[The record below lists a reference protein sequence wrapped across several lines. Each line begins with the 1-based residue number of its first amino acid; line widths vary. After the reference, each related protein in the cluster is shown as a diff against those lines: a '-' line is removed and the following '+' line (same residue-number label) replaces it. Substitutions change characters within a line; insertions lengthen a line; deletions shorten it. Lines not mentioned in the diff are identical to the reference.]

1 MINKGL
7 SRLGIF
13 FLYLVS
19 LLPFWLLYVISDVL
33 FFFLFYVVGY
43 RRKVVQQNLA
53 NAFPHKTIEE
63 RAEIE
68 KKYFKYLAD
77 LILETVKMVS
87 ISKEELQRRL
97 VCTNP
102 EVVKAYEAAGKSVTA
117 VAGHYCNWEW
127 AGTEFSIDTRLFVI
141 YKPLTNDLFDQFFI
155 KTRTRFGAIA
165 VAMKQT
171 LRTMVAHKNEFTV
184 TVFAGDQTPVRE
196 QTNYFTQFL
205 NQPTAVFLG
214 IEKIAK
220 LIDSAVIFYDMK
232 RVKRGYYTYTIVPLV
247 ENSKDSAPYEIT
259 EAHVKYLEGMINREP
274 QYWLWSHRRWKF
286 KPEAKDTVV
295 N

>member
-13 FLYLVS
+13 FLYLIS
-19 LLPFWLLYVISDVL
+19 LLPFWLLYLVSDGLFVVL
-33 FFFLFYVVGY
+33 FYIIRY
-43 RRKVVQQNLA
+43 RRNVVQENLK
-53 NAFPHKTIEE
+53 NAFPEKSATE
-63 RAEIE
+63 RADIE

-77 LILETVKMVS
+77 LIMETIKMIS
-87 ISKEELQRRL
+87 ISKEEMQRR
-97 VCTNP
+97 VVVTNP
-102 EVVKAYEAAGKSVTA
+102 EVVKNYEAMGKSVTA

-127 AGTEFSIDTRLFVI
+127 AGMEFSIDTPLFVI
-141 YKPLTNDLFDQFFI
+141 YKPLTSSVFDEFFI
-155 KTRTRFGAIA
+155 KVRTRFGAVA

-196 QTNYFTQFL
+196 QTNYFVEFL

-220 LIDSAVIFYDMK
+220 MIDSAVIFYDMK

-247 ENSKDSAPYEIT
+247 ENSKNSAPYEIT
-259 EAHVKYLEGMINREP
+259 DAHVKYLDAMIKREP

-286 KPEAKDTVV
+286 KPEPEA
-295 N
+295 

>member
-19 LLPFWLLYVISDVL
+19 LLPFWLLYIISD
-33 FFFLFYVVGY
+33 FLFLVLYYVIGY
-43 RRKVVQQNLA
+43 RRKVVQENLQNS
-53 NAFPHKTIEE
+53 FPEKSAAE
-63 RAEIE
+63 RTVIE
-68 KKYFKYLAD
+68 KKYFEYLAD
-77 LILETVKMVS
+77 LIVETIKLIS

-102 EVVKAYEAAGKSVTA
+102 EVVANYQAAGKSVTA

-127 AGTEFSIDTRLFVI
+127 AGSEFSIDTRLFVI
-141 YKPLTNDLFDQFFI
+141 YKPLSSKVFDDFFI
-155 KTRTRFGAIA
+155 KVRTRFGAVA

-196 QTNYFTQFL
+196 QKNYFTQFL
-205 NQPTAVFLG
+205 NQPTAVFQG

-220 LIDSAVIFYDMK
+220 MIDSAVIFYDMK

-247 ENSKDSAPYEIT
+247 ENSKESAEHEIT
-259 EAHVKYLEGMINREP
+259 EAHVKYLEEMIKREP

-286 KPEAKDTVV
+286 KPEDA

>member
-19 LLPFWLLYVISDVL
+19 LLPFWLLYIISD
-33 FFFLFYVVGY
+33 FLFIVLYYLIGY
-43 RRKVVQQNLA
+43 RREVVQENLQNS
-53 NAFPHKTIEE
+53 FPEKSTAE
-63 RAEIE
+63 RADIE
-68 KKYFKYLAD
+68 KKYFRYLAD
-77 LILETVKMVS
+77 LIVETIKMIS
-87 ISKEELQRRL
+87 ISKAELQRRL

-102 EVVKAYEAAGKSVTA
+102 QVVANYKAAGKSVTA

-127 AGTEFSIDTRLFVI
+127 AGAEFSIDTRLFVI
-141 YKPLTNDLFDQFFI
+141 YKPLTSDVFDDFFI
-155 KTRTRFGAIA
+155 KVRTRFGAIA

-184 TVFAGDQTPVRE
+184 TVFAGDQTPIRE
-196 QTNYFTQFL
+196 QKNYFTQFL
-205 NQPTAVFLG
+205 NQPTAVFQG

-247 ENSKDSAPYEIT
+247 ENSKESAEHEIT
-259 EAHVKYLEGMINREP
+259 EAHVKYLEGMIKREP

-286 KPEAKDTVV
+286 KPEDA

>member
-19 LLPFWLLYVISDVL
+19 LLPFWLLYIISDFLFFVL
-33 FFFLFYVVGY
+33 FYIVGY
-43 RRKVVQQNLA
+43 RRKVVQENLQNS
-53 NAFPHKTIEE
+53 FPEKSIAE
-63 RAEIE
+63 RADIE

-77 LILETVKMVS
+77 LIVETIKMIS
-87 ISKEELQRRL
+87 ISKEDLQRRL

-102 EVVKAYEAAGKSVTA
+102 EVVANYKAAGKSVTA

-141 YKPLTNDLFDQFFI
+141 YKPLTSDVFDKFFI
-155 KTRTRFGAIA
+155 EVRTRFGAIA

-171 LRTMVAHKNEFTV
+171 LRTMIAHKNEFTV
-184 TVFAGDQTPVRE
+184 TVFAGDQTPIRE
-196 QTNYFTQFL
+196 QKNYFTQFL
-205 NQPTAVFLG
+205 NQPTAVFQG

-247 ENSKDSAPYEIT
+247 ENSKESAEHEIT
-259 EAHVKYLEGMINREP
+259 DAHVKYLEGMIKREP

-286 KPEAKDTVV
+286 KPEDA

>member
-19 LLPFWLLYVISDVL
+19 LLPFWALYLVSNCLFVVLYYVI
-33 FFFLFYVVGY
+33 GY
-43 RRKVVQQNLA
+43 RREVVQENLL
-53 NAFPHKTIEE
+53 NAFPEKSIAERNDIE
-63 RAEIE
+63 R
-68 KKYFKYLAD
+68 KYFRFLAD
-77 LILETVKMVS
+77 LILETIKMVS
-87 ISKEELQRRL
+87 ISKQEMQRRV

-102 EVVKAYEAAGKSVTA
+102 EVVKNYESAGKSITA

-127 AGTEFSIDTRLFVI
+127 AGLGFSIDTRLFVI
-141 YKPLTNDLFDQFFI
+141 YKPLTSDVFDGFFV
-155 KTRTRFGAIA
+155 KVRSRFGAIA

-196 QTNYFTQFL
+196 QSNYFTEFL

-247 ENSKDSAPYEIT
+247 ENSKDSAPHEIT
-259 EAHVKYLEGMINREP
+259 EAHVKYLDSMIRREP

-286 KPEAKDTVV
+286 KPEPQI
-295 N
+295 

>member
-7 SRLGIF
+7 SRLSLF
-13 FLYLVS
+13 FLYLLS
-19 LLPFWLLYVISDVL
+19 LLPFWLLYLISDCLYAVL
-33 FFFLFYVVGY
+33 YYIIGY
-43 RRKVVQQNLA
+43 RRKVVQENLR
-53 NAFPHKTIEE
+53 NSFPEKTEDE
-63 RAEIE
+63 LKQIE

-77 LILETVKMVS
+77 LILETIKMVS
-87 ISKEELQRRL
+87 ISKENLQRRVVL
-97 VCTNP
+97 TNP
-102 EVVKAYEAAGKSVTA
+102 EIIETYTKENKSITA

-127 AGTEFSIDTRLFVI
+127 AGLEFSVDSRLFFI
-141 YKPLTNDLFDQFFI
+141 YKPLSSKTFDDFFI
-155 KTRTRFGAIA
+155 RVRSRFGGVA

-184 TVFAGDQTPVRE
+184 TVFAGDQTPV
-196 QTNYFTQFL
+196 QTDANYFTEFL

-220 LIDSAVIFYDMK
+220 LIDSVVIFYDMK

-247 ENSKDSAPYEIT
+247 EDSKNSAPHEIT
-259 EAHVKYLEGMINREP
+259 EAHVRYLEMMINREP

-286 KPEAKDTVV
+286 KPGD
-295 N
+295 NN